1 MFKLKTVAAAA
12 AVALLCTGTAFAGD
26 DDPLF
31 INLTSDDGHRV
42 TMALG
47 FGGNQ
52 LERGH
57 PLTVFLN
64 DRGVMAAAQ
73 ANAEQFGDQQAMLQK
88 LLDGGATILVCPMC
102 MKQYNVA
109 EDDLLPGLEVGS
121 PERTGAQLFQD
132 DVVTLTW

>member
-1 MFKLKTVAAAA
+1 MFKFKSAAAA
-12 AVALLCTGTAFAGD
+12 AAIALFCAGAAFAGD

-42 TMALG
+42 NMALA
-47 FGGNQ
+47 FGGKQ
-52 LERGH
+52 MERGH

-64 DRGVMAAAQ
+64 DRGVKAAAQ
-73 ANAEQFGDQQAMLQK
+73 ANAEQFGDQQATLQK
-88 LLDGGATILVCPMC
+88 LLDEGATILVCPMC

-109 EDDLLPGLEVGS
+109 QEDLLPGLEMGN

-132 DVVTLTW
+132 DIVTLTW